1 MVGIRKAMAAS
12 VSSAAIFIFGLAP
25 TPSASQVAGLL
36 ADDEARRA
44 IIDMRIRLESME
56 SKVFELERR
65 LQLSA
70 QGQLQTLNENERLRS
85 ELARLRGQIEEA
97 QQIANTGRSQ
107 QRDLFLDLDR
117 RLNQQ
122 NELLSQQKDLYVD
135 IDQRIKQI
143 EPVPL
148 SVDGVNYRVSPQEKA
163 KLDELRE
170 LLRNGEFRRS
180 VSAAE
185 AFQQAHPASVLASHV
200 LLLKGSA
207 LYADKDYKA
216 AILARQDFID
226 RYPNHP
232 ARPQA
237 ILNLAASQA
246 ESGNPNAARSTLESL
261 IKSYPNSSAA
271 TEARDRLKTLRPASP
286 SRPAPSKAGASK

>member
-12 VSSAAIFIFGLAP
+12 VSSAAIFISGFTLA
-25 TPSASQVAGLL
+25 PSASQANTLL

-44 IIDMRIRLESME
+44 IIDLRTRVESMD
-56 SKVFELERR
+56 SKIVELERR

-70 QGQLQTLNENERLRS
+70 QGQLQILNENERLRS

-97 QQIANTGRSQ
+97 QQTVNTGKSQ
-107 QRDLFLDLDR
+107 QKDLFLDLDR
-117 RLNQQ
+117 RLSQQ
-122 NELLSQQKDLYVD
+122 RELLSQQRDLYKDV
-135 IDQRIKQI
+135 DQRIRQI

-163 KLDELRE
+163 QFEEVRE

-180 VSAAE
+180 VSAAD

-207 LYADKDYKA
+207 LYADRDYKA

-232 ARPQA
+232 SRPQA

-246 ESGNPNAARSTLESL
+246 ESGNPMTARGTLEGL

-271 TEARDRLKTLRPASP
+271 TEARDRIKTLRSAS
-286 SRPAPSKAGASK
+286 SSKSASTKAGASK

>member
-12 VSSAAIFIFGLAP
+12 VSSAAIFIFAFAP
-25 TPSASQVAGLL
+25 TPGASQVGGLL

-44 IIDMRIRLESME
+44 IIDLRIRLESME

-97 QQIANTGRSQ
+97 QQIANTGKSQ

-117 RLNQQ
+117 RLSQQ
-122 NELLSQQKDLYVD
+122 NELLSQQKDLYTD

-143 EPVPL
+143 EPVAL

-163 KLDELRE
+163 KFEELRD

-185 AFQQAHPASVLASHV
+185 AFQQAHPGSVLASHV

-207 LYADKDYKA
+207 FYADKDYKA

-232 ARPQA
+232 SRPQA

-246 ESGNPNAARSTLESL
+246 ESGNPNTARSTLESL
-261 IKSYPNSSAA
+261 IKSYPNSAAA
-271 TEARDRLKTLRPASP
+271 TEARDRLKTLRPGSP
-286 SRPAPSKAGASK
+286 SRSPAKAGASK